1 VVPSEISIVNKQ
13 RICAVIPT
21 YDNPATVA
29 DVVESVRKHVDR
41 VILVDDGSGDEARAI
56 AKDLADRGLAQ
67 VCFREQNGGKGAAVK
82 TGLDAA
88 LAAGMTHAL
97 QIDADGQHD
106 PDDIPRFLE
115 ASKKAPNAL
124 VLGQPVFDASAPK
137 SRLWGRKVSIFWCM
151 IETAS
156 TKIGDPLCG
165 FRVYPVD
172 AAVRAAARGHAMDF
186 DPEIAVRLVWDG
198 LPVVHVPTRVRYL
211 SQEEGGV
218 SHYKGFE
225 DTVRISLM
233 HASLCFRGLWRLVTS
248 PFRRSPP
255 SSPTPD
261 ARPAPRSTLREPPP

>member
-1 VVPSEISIVNKQ
+1 MVPSESWVVKNASP
-13 RICAVIPT
+13 RICAIIPT

-29 DVVESVRKHVDR
+29 GVVESVKKHVDD
-41 VILVDDGSGDEARAI
+41 VFLVDDGSGPEARAI
-56 AKDLADRGLAQ
+56 AQDLADRGRAT
-67 VCFREQNGGKGAAVK
+67 VCFRAANGGKGAAVK

-115 ASKKAPNAL
+115 AARARPEAL

-151 IETAS
+151 VETGS

-165 FRVYPVD
+165 FRVYPVE

-211 SQEEGGV
+211 SPEEGGV
-218 SHYKGFE
+218 SHYRGLE
-225 DTVRISLM
+225 DTVRISMM
-233 HASLCFRGLWRLVTS
+233 HASLCARGLWRLLTS
-248 PFRRSPP
+248 PFRRS
-255 SSPTPD
+255 
-261 ARPAPRSTLREPPP
+261 LRA